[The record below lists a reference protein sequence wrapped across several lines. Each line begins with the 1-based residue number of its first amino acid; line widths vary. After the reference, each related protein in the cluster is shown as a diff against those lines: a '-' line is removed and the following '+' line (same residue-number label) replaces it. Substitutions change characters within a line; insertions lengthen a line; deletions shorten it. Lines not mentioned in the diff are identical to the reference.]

1 MERQIIPPDAT
12 IAELKKQ
19 VAECEKQALAEAEP
33 LATELR
39 EKAKLLR
46 EWIAQLRS
54 GHWTALRHG

>member
-1 MERQIIPPDAT
+1 MEQHIIPADAT
-12 IAELKKQ
+12 IADLN
-19 VAECEKQALAEAEP
+19 KQAEDCDTQATKQPEP

-54 GHWTALRHG
+54 HRWTA